1 MLCLESLSLSFC
13 LPASTPF
20 PSFVVQY
27 LTQVG
32 FNRMSVNI
40 DDALPVFEKAVGI
53 AGTPSTHMNFG
64 FCLMAKVFG
73 VEAAQASTLPPAPAW
88 APELDRAVEQFTAGI
103 GRDAG
108 CVVAAEARVCVAVLG
123 VGVVESVC
131 GGMSVCGGGED
142 VGVGAG
148 KLSVPTAQCA
158 RGPGVHVCSLLV

>member
-1 MLCLESLSLSFC
+1 
-13 LPASTPF
+13 
-20 PSFVVQY
+20 
-27 LTQVG
+27 
-32 FNRMSVNI
+32 MSVNI

-108 CVVAAEARVCVAVLG
+108 CVVVAEARVCVL
-123 VGVVESVC
+123 
-131 GGMSVCGGGED
+131 GGGSWGLGCVWWWGGCWCRDGE
-142 VGVGAG
+142 VVGANG
-148 KLSVPTAQCA
+148 TVRS
-158 RGPGVHVCSLLV
+158 GP